1 MEKNERFE
9 EIYET
14 LTKHDF
20 SALERSRKAA
30 CKTRTSVK
38 MTGYLVALASVSIPI
53 CLMLL
58 LIYGGIYAKSNPKM
72 KYFLFVM
79 LISVIVVILRFF
91 HVKARK
97 SKEKQYRKMYISE
110 FNNIFLNLIAPD
122 FSYDSKTGFPE
133 KSYKMIQFGAYDKY
147 EANGL
152 ISGKLSNGYPFRAG
166 QVTTRSTYEG
176 ADEVRVERIDF
187 DGILY
192 EITLP
197 FNIDSKLYLRSD
209 KKMDHAGFVK
219 KMFNP
224 DVLLTKYKVKMDSEE
239 FERIFDVYA
248 ENKILAMQL
257 FTADVMLDLEKLYTA
272 ASNKLEI
279 TIDHDVLYI
288 SFATGA
294 IFRAPEDLSIS
305 VLDKKTLAQYYKR
318 FESTLK
324 FNGKFIKTMEE
335 SNMI

>member
-1 MEKNERFE
+1 MEENERFE
-9 EIYET
+9 EIYEA

-20 SALERSRKAA
+20 SALEKCRKTA

-38 MTGYLVALASVSIPI
+38 MTSYLVALAAACIPI
-53 CLMLL
+53 CLLPL
-58 LIYGGIYAKSNPKM
+58 LIYGVSSFKSKPHM

-79 LISVIVVILRFF
+79 IISVIVIILRFL
-91 HVKARK
+91 HVTVRK

-152 ISGKLSNGYPFRAG
+152 ISGKLENEYSFRAG
-166 QVTTRSTYEG
+166 QVTTRSAYEG
-176 ADEVRVERIDF
+176 ADDARMERIDF

-192 EITLP
+192 EIRLP
-197 FNIDSKLYLRSD
+197 YNIDSKLYLRSD
-209 KKMDHAGFVK
+209 KKTDHAGFVK

-224 DVLLTKYKVKMDSEE
+224 DVALTKLKIKLDSEE

-248 ENKILAMQL
+248 ENKILALQL
-257 FTADVMLDLEKLYTA
+257 LTADVMLDLEKMYTE
-272 ASNKLEI
+272 ASNKFEI
-279 TIDHDVLYI
+279 TIDHDMLYV

-294 IFRAPEDLSIS
+294 IFRAPDELSIA

-318 FESTLK
+318 FEYTLK
-324 FNGKFIKTMEE
+324 FNRKFLKTIEE
-335 SNMI
+335 SNAI